1 MKAVRII
8 LKNGNVVMCYV
19 SKPCSKK
26 YGIAFAGTESLN
38 FQDILETNNFEESMK
53 EWIGRNNAFDCI
65 ENIESIEVI

>member
-19 SKPCSKK
+19 SKPGSKK
-26 YGIAFAGTESLN
+26 YGIAFAGSESCNFANIIDTE
-38 FQDILETNNFEESMK
+38 NFEESMK
-53 EWIGRNNAFDCI
+53 EWIDRNNDFDCI